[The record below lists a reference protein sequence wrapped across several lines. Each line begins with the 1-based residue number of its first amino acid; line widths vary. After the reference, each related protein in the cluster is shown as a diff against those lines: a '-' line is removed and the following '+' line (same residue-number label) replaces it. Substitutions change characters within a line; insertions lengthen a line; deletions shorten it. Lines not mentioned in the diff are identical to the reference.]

1 MEIQNYNNRKSLS
14 FQIMTIDE
22 WKGFLKAGSYQCF
35 KKIHY
40 VEKFFDILSIL
51 KQFVIETQ
59 EPICFLYSEQ
69 KVLVC
74 KVANSRISMRGIC
87 IQEEM
92 DALVQIKNNLN
103 ESWKSFVQICA
114 DIGNSKLEEELNIVC
129 SFTEYTP
136 FHLSFN
142 ASSPRTMRDFVIREE
157 CSDLIFRG
165 CLFQIL
171 ALLKHLQKIF
181 PGFRHNDLKADNV
194 LITSG
199 PSSTLYKLEVG
210 EDKEMQ
216 ERYFKIPTK
225 YQCVMFDFE
234 STWWN
239 EKVTSDNEELLKLKQ
254 DYGIYEIDCDVFD
267 IHLFCM
273 DIIRC
278 CKGDDDFWFFHYRH
292 FYLFLM
298 DFFQEWCFK
307 KENLIEFRLKRSN
320 QLTMKWDL
328 NDMMLHP
335 YFYGFRY
342 LNEDVHDKK
351 VLTI

>member
-1 MEIQNYNNRKSLS
+1 MEGIQKHKSLS
-14 FQIMTIDE
+14 FQLMTMDE
-22 WKGFLKAGSYQCF
+22 WKGFLKAGSYKCV
-35 KKIHY
+35 KKIYY

-51 KQFVIETQ
+51 KQFVIETK

-74 KVANSRISMRGIC
+74 KIATSRKSLRGIC
-87 IQEEM
+87 IQEEI
-92 DALVQIKNNLN
+92 DALEKLKKNLHDFWKPFIQI
-103 ESWKSFVQICA
+103 SA
-114 DIGNSKLEEELNIVC
+114 DIGNSKIEEELDIVC

-136 FHLSFN
+136 FHLSYN
-142 ASSPRTMRDFVIREE
+142 ASSPRTMRDLVIKDE

-171 ALLKHLQKIF
+171 ALLKHLQKAF

-199 PSSTLYKLEVG
+199 PSSTLYKLDVG
-210 EDKEMQ
+210 EGKNVQ
-216 ERYFKIPTK
+216 ERYFKVPTY
-225 YQCVMFDFE
+225 YQCVLFDFE
-234 STWWN
+234 STWWKN
-239 EKVTSDNEELLKLKQ
+239 KFSSDDEELLKLKQ
-254 DYGIYEIDCDVFD
+254 NYGIFNVECTIFD
-267 IHLFCM
+267 FHLFCM

-278 CKGDDDFWFFHYRH
+278 CKGEKDFWFHHYQH

-298 DFFQEWCFK
+298 DFFQDWCFK
-307 KENLIEFRLKRSN
+307 KDNLIEYRLKRSN
-320 QLTMKWDL
+320 QITMKWDL

-342 LNEDVHDKK
+342 LNEDIHDKN
-351 VLTI
+351 VLVI